1 MSKGRIILADD
12 HELFRRGM
20 RQLLETED
28 YEVVAEAGNGSDA
41 LARAADTEAD
51 IILLDIG
58 MPGEVDGLEA
68 ARRLAEGDSE
78 LKVVMLTVRGDLDAL
93 FSSIGAGARGYI
105 AKDASSEQL
114 FAAIDVIMHGG
125 TVLSSSV
132 AGGLGEGIRT
142 LDYRP
147 GSYAQ
152 QSFDLSDR
160 ELEILRL
167 LATSRSPEQ
176 IAGVLF
182 LSKKTV
188 QNHLSSIYRK
198 LGVKNRAEAVI
209 KAIEMHLVER
219 GRH

>member
-20 RQLLETED
+20 RQLLESQD
-28 YEVVAEAGNGSDA
+28 YQVVAEAANGVEA

-51 IILLDIG
+51 IMLLDIG

-68 ARRLAEGDSE
+68 ARRLADSNGA

-93 FSSIGAGARGYI
+93 FSSIGAGARGYV
-105 AKDASSEQL
+105 AKDTSPEQL
-114 FAAIDVIMHGG
+114 FAAIDMIMSGA

-132 AGGLGEGIRT
+132 AGGLGAGVRT

-167 LATSRSPEQ
+167 LATARSPEQ
-176 IAGVLF
+176 IAGVLY

-188 QNHLSSIYRK
+188 QNHLSS
-198 LGVKNRAEAVI
+198 V
-209 KAIEMHLVER
+209 
-219 GRH
+219 